1 MTKPMLLAVHDRAPD
16 RARIERELTS
26 RYAADYQIVCE
37 ESPLSALQ
45 TLDTVRAT
53 PDGVV
58 PIVFAASDMAEMP
71 GAEFLARAHVL
82 HPHAQRVLL
91 IPWSNRSAS
100 KPILRMISQ
109 GRFDRYAS
117 TPVRSP
123 DEDFHQLVT
132 ELLAGWQRQHAD
144 RTTVVTL
151 VDRRWAPRSYQIRDQ
166 LQRGGL
172 PFAFHTADS
181 PRGRALLEETG
192 YRHGPFPVVVR
203 YDGHVLADPADEEI
217 AHALGVRHA
226 STDGVFDVV
235 VIGAGPAGLSA
246 GVYAAS
252 EGLRTLIIDRD
263 SIGGQAGTSSLIR
276 NYLGF
281 PLGVGGADLCNRAVD
296 QAWSF
301 GAETSV
307 LRDVV
312 DLRVDGDYRIVLL
325 DDGTHVTAR
334 TVVLATGVTYQRLGL
349 PRVEALLGSG
359 VYYGGGIT
367 EAPAM
372 AGQHAFV
379 LGAGNSAGQ
388 AAVHLARYADR
399 VSMIVRGG
407 NLAASMSDYLV
418 KTIDATGNIDVRLH
432 TTVVDGHGAGRLE
445 HLVLNDSNTGQVRTV
460 AADALFVLIGT
471 KPHTDWLPAE
481 ILRDTNGY
489 ILTGHDL
496 RPDQA
501 AGPGTPPDA
510 TPARAEH
517 RLASEMITPTRS
529 PLPLETSVP
538 GVFAAG
544 DARHGSVKRVASAV
558 GDGSITVRS
567 VHQYLSPTA

>member
-1 MTKPMLLAVHDRAPD
+1 MTKPILLAVHDRTPD
-16 RARIERELTS
+16 RELIEQELTS
-26 RYAADYQIVCE
+26 RYAANYQIVCE
-37 ESPLSALQ
+37 RSPLSALQ
-45 TLDTVRAT
+45 RLDTVRAT
-53 PDGVV
+53 PDAVV
-58 PIVFAASDMAEMP
+58 PIIFAAIDMAELT
-71 GAEFLARAHVL
+71 GVEFLRRAHAL

-109 GRFDRYAS
+109 GRLDRYAT

-123 DEDFHQLVT
+123 DETFHQLVT
-132 ELLAGWQRQHAD
+132 ELLAGWQRHHAD
-144 RTTVVTL
+144 RATVVTL
-151 VDRRWAPRSYQIRDQ
+151 VDRRWAPRSYQIRDL

-181 PRGRALLEETG
+181 LRGRALLAETG
-192 YRHGPFPVVVR
+192 HSAGPFPVVVR
-203 YDGHVLADPADEEI
+203 YDGHVLTDPTNEEM

-226 STDGVFDVV
+226 STDGIFDVV

-252 EGLRTLIIDRD
+252 EGLRTLIVDRG

-281 PLGVGGADLCNRAVD
+281 PVGIGGADLCNRALD

-307 LRDVV
+307 LRDVK
-312 DLRVDGDYRIVLL
+312 DLRVDGDHRVVLL
-325 DDGTHVTAR
+325 DDGAHVTAR

-372 AGQHAFV
+372 AGQRVFV

-388 AAVHLARYADR
+388 AAVHLSKYADQ

-407 NLAASMSDYLV
+407 SLAASMSDYLV
-418 KTIDATGNIDVRLH
+418 KTISATGNIDVRPH
-432 TTVVDGHGAGRLE
+432 TTVVDGYGTGRLE
-445 HLVLNDSNTGQVRTV
+445 HLVLRNGITRQAGTV
-460 AADALFVLIGT
+460 PADALFVLIGA
-471 KPHTDWLPAE
+471 KPHTGWLPTQL
-481 ILRDTNGY
+481 LRDANGY
-489 ILTGHDL
+489 ILTGQDL
-496 RPDQA
+496 RLAA
-501 AGPGTPPDA
+501 AGRSTP
-510 TPARAEH
+510 
-517 RLASEMITPTRS
+517 SPTEQWWVGQMTTSTRN
-529 PLPLETSVP
+529 PLQLETSMP

-544 DARHGSVKRVASAV
+544 DVRHGSVKRVASAV

-567 VHQYLSPTA
+567 VHQYLSHRRDP